1 MIVANSIDHTYALWI
16 EMNHYDVIYF
26 HAVTDVALCHHCF
39 NNNVLMLSL
48 LIEVYIIK
56 TI

>member
-1 MIVANSIDHTYALWI
+1 MVAQHLTETLLAFPLIHHLEGISIT
-16 EMNHYDVIYF
+16 
-26 HAVTDVALCHHCF
+26 VTDVALCHHHF